1 MKRSPDKILGSFFVI
16 NNCLV
21 SLVHSVANKKRKLKK
36 KVVIQGYPG
45 SFHDEAARKY
55 FKTDIKGVPADTF
68 EILAQILNDGEADY
82 GLMAIENSIAGT
94 LLQNYRILR
103 ENNYWISGEVYLRI
117 QHNLLVNPGVKMEDI
132 TEVESHPMAINQCLE
147 FLSKYPKVKR
157 IESKD
162 TALSALNLKK
172 RPKTSRACIASL
184 AAAEL
189 YDLKVLQGSIET
201 NKSNYTR
208 FFVVGR
214 SKELYDTRKTNK
226 VTAYIRIPD
235 KKGQLLKVLQ
245 RIEDHDLNLSKLQ
258 SFPVIGAFREYFF
271 HMDIEFD
278 HIDQYFDLKDDI
290 LEVTSE
296 YDELGIYAR
305 ADINDAIF
313 AKAKTNPS

>member
-1 MKRSPDKILGSFFVI
+1 M
-16 NNCLV
+16 
-21 SLVHSVANKKRKLKK
+21 K

-45 SFHDEAARKY
+45 SFHDEAASKY
-55 FKTDIKGVPADTF
+55 FQEETEGIPADTF
-68 EILAQILNDGEADY
+68 EILAKLLNNADAEY
-82 GLMAIENSIAGT
+82 GVMAIENSIAGT

-132 TEVESHPMAINQCLE
+132 QEVESHPMAINQCLD
-147 FLSKYPKVKR
+147 FLSEYPHIKI

-162 TALSALNLKK
+162 TALSALKLKENPNPNK
-172 RPKTSRACIASL
+172 ACIASL
-184 AAAEL
+184 GAARL
-189 YDLKVLQGSIET
+189 YGQEVLHESIET

-208 FFVVGR
+208 FFIV
-214 SKELYDTRKTNK
+214 SCNKELYDTRKTNK

-245 RIEDHDLNLSKLQ
+245 KIEDHDLNLSKLQ
-258 SFPVIGAFREYFF
+258 SFPVIGSFREYFF

-290 LEVTSE
+290 LSVTSE

-305 ADINDAIF
+305 ADIKDAIF
-313 AKAKTNPS
+313 DHLKTKTI

>member
-1 MKRSPDKILGSFFVI
+1 MKT
-16 NNCLV
+16 
-21 SLVHSVANKKRKLKK
+21 

-55 FKTDIKGVPADTF
+55 FNTEIEGLPADTF
-68 EILAQILNDGEADY
+68 DILAEKVNKGKAKY
-82 GLMAIENSIAGT
+82 GVMAIENSIAGT
-94 LLQNYRILR
+94 ILQNYRILR

-132 TEVESHPMAINQCLE
+132 TEIESHPMAINQCLE
-147 FLSKYPKVKR
+147 FLSDFPHVKI

-162 TALSALNLKK
+162 TALSALKLKEK
-172 RPKTSRACIASL
+172 PNPHRACIASL

-189 YDLKVLQGSIET
+189 YGLDMLHESIET
-201 NKSNYTR
+201 NKANYTR
-208 FFVVGR
+208 FFIV
-214 SKELYDTRKTNK
+214 SPAKELYDTRKTNK

-313 AKAKTNPS
+313 AKAKTDPS

>member
-1 MKRSPDKILGSFFVI
+1 MSR
-16 NNCLV
+16 
-21 SLVHSVANKKRKLKK
+21 

-55 FKTDIKGVPADTF
+55 FKTGIEGIPADSF
-68 EILAQILNDGEADY
+68 DILAQILNGREADY
-82 GLMAIENSIAGT
+82 GVMAIENSIAGT

-117 QHNLLVNPGVKMEDI
+117 QHNLLVNPGVKIEDI

-147 FLSKYPKVKR
+147 FLSDYPHVKI

-162 TALSALNLKK
+162 TALSALKLKDN
-172 RPKTSRACIASL
+172 PKPNRACIASL
-184 AAAEL
+184 AAADL
-189 YDLKVLQGSIET
+189 YGLEVLNESIET
-201 NKSNYTR
+201 NKANYTR
-208 FFVVGR
+208 FFIV
-214 SKELYDTRKTNK
+214 STAKELYDTRKTNK

-235 KKGQLLKVLQ
+235 TKGQLLKVLQ

-313 AKAKTNPS
+313 AKAKTDPS